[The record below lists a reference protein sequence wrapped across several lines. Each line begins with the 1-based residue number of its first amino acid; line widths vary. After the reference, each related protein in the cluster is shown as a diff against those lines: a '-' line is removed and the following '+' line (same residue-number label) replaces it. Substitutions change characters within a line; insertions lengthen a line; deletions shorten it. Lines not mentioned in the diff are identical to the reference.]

1 MKGEIKMFMMEVK
14 PYSIIEKIM
23 NGDSV
28 FYYDKEVKTI
38 EEVNLNFMMEK
49 LSIEF
54 KVSTDEDVEEIMDEV
69 RKLVKKLE
77 PDAVIS

>member
-28 FYYDKEVKTI
+28 FYYDKV
-38 EEVNLNFMMEK
+38 EK
-49 LSIEF
+49 SIENVNNIDIESVAKIAQSSRF
-54 KVSTDEDVEEIMDEV
+54 YLFTPYDEKEEKSDE
-69 RKLVKKLE
+69 
-77 PDAVIS
+77 

>member
-28 FYYDKEVKTI
+28 FYYDKVEKSIKNVNDIDIESIAKMAQNSRFYFFTPYDEKEVK
-38 EEVNLNFMMEK
+38 N
-49 LSIEF
+49 
-54 KVSTDEDVEEIMDEV
+54 DE
-69 RKLVKKLE
+69 
-77 PDAVIS
+77 

>member
-28 FYYDKEVKTI
+28 FYYDKVEKSIGKINDVNIENVAKMAQNSRFYLFTPYDEKEVK
-38 EEVNLNFMMEK
+38 
-49 LSIEF
+49 S
-54 KVSTDEDVEEIMDEV
+54 DE
-69 RKLVKKLE
+69 
-77 PDAVIS
+77 